1 MLFILKGKRYAR
13 MVMNIHLWFLKDP
26 FDLLGEKKKT
36 DSIGKRQNGKASEE
50 VITQIQEKIMVV
62 VRRW

>member
-26 FDLLGEKKKT
+26 FDLLGEKKT

-50 VITQIQEKIMVV
+50 VITQIHEKIMAV
-62 VRRW
+62 VRRL